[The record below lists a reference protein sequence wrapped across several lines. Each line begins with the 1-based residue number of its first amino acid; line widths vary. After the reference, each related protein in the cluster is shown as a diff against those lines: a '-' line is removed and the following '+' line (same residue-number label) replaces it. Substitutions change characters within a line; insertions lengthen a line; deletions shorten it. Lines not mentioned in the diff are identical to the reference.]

1 MHEMLDMF
9 DQRILAALQRDARLT
24 NSELSLR
31 VILSPSQCSRRR
43 ARLEA
48 QGHIKGYF
56 AALDRRRLGLD
67 VMNIVT
73 VTLHSHNPDNAV
85 RFAALVERLPEVL
98 EVYALT
104 GEMDYMLKVVTR
116 DLSALSDF
124 VNGVLLPHEAVH
136 QVKSAIIMQTLK
148 ETHAL
153 PVPGSGP

>member
-1 MHEMLDMF
+1 MRKTLDIF

-24 NSELSLR
+24 NNELSLQ
-31 VILSPSQCSRRR
+31 VTLSPSQCMRRR
-43 ARLEA
+43 LRLEA
-48 QGHIKGYF
+48 QGCIKGYF
-56 AALDRRRLGLD
+56 ASLDRRRLGLD

-73 VTLHSHNPDNAV
+73 VTLNSHNPDNAG

-116 DLSALSDF
+116 DLAALSDF

-148 ETHAL
+148 ETHTL
-153 PVPGSGP
+153 PVPGQGA